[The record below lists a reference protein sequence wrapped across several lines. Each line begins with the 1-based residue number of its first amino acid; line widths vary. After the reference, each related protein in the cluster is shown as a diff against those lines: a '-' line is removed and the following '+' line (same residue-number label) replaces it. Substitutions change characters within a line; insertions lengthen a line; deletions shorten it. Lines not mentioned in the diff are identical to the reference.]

1 MHPIYTNY
9 RADFVETARGC
20 VSSAF
25 SPTASAKLGSE
36 CAVPAWARPPRTAVG
51 RNCPRFD
58 CGFRVGAALVA
69 ARPSDRAAGGA
80 RSNQALPKRF
90 SSCWR
95 VSSMAT
101 GRPWGQYL
109 LPGGPV
115 RRGPREDSTSS
126 GQVNCPCGKVFAS
139 GENTWTRQR
148 REARSNQALPK
159 RFSSCWRV
167 SSMATGRPW
176 GQYLLPGGPVRR
188 GPREDSTSSGQ
199 VNCPC
204 GKVFASG
211 ENTWTRQR
219 REARSN
225 QALPKRFSS
234 CWRVSSMA
242 TGRP

>member
-9 RADFVETARGC
+9 RANFVETARGC

-25 SPTASAKLGSE
+25 SPTAPAKLGNE

-115 RRGPREDSTSS
+115 HRGPREDFTSS
-126 GQVNCPCGKVFAS
+126 GQVNCPCGKVFAG

-148 REARSNQALPK
+148 RARPRSRAAGAPCRASHSSPSSSSSHRAATASEGMRQSPLGERLTEPTLGPSGRQERLNCWAKK
-159 RFSSCWRV
+159 RR
-167 SSMATGRPW
+167 
-176 GQYLLPGGPVRR
+176 
-188 GPREDSTSSGQ
+188 
-199 VNCPC
+199 
-204 GKVFASG
+204 
-211 ENTWTRQR
+211 
-219 REARSN
+219 
-225 QALPKRFSS
+225 
-234 CWRVSSMA
+234 
-242 TGRP
+242 

>member
-126 GQVNCPCGKVFAS
+126 GQVNCPCAKVLPAAKRLDGACAPGRWRSQRQGMRTPSGKEDV
-139 GENTWTRQR
+139 
-148 REARSNQALPK
+148 LP
-159 RFSSCWRV
+159 
-167 SSMATGRPW
+167 
-176 GQYLLPGGPVRR
+176 LP
-188 GPREDSTSSGQ
+188 
-199 VNCPC
+199 
-204 GKVFASG
+204 
-211 ENTWTRQR
+211 
-219 REARSN
+219 
-225 QALPKRFSS
+225 
-234 CWRVSSMA
+234 
-242 TGRP
+242 

>member
-126 GQVNCPCGKVFAS
+126 GQVNCPCGKVSLRETLGRRRAAARCARRN
-139 GENTWTRQR
+139 GPAGVTR
-148 REARSNQALPK
+148 
-159 RFSSCWRV
+159 SSC
-167 SSMATGRPW
+167 P
-176 GQYLLPGGPVRR
+176 
-188 GPREDSTSSGQ
+188 D
-199 VNCPC
+199 
-204 GKVFASG
+204 
-211 ENTWTRQR
+211 
-219 REARSN
+219 
-225 QALPKRFSS
+225 
-234 CWRVSSMA
+234 
-242 TGRP
+242 

>member
-115 RRGPREDSTSS
+115 HRGPREDFTSS
-126 GQVNCPCGKVFAS
+126 GQVNCPCGKVS
-139 GENTWTRQR
+139 P
-148 REARSNQALPK
+148 EAKTLGRAKGAKRGQIRLCRSVFPVA
-159 RFSSCWRV
+159 
-167 SSMATGRPW
+167 
-176 GQYLLPGGPVRR
+176 GGSAQWPLAAR
-188 GPREDSTSSGQ
+188 GDSI
-199 VNCPC
+199 
-204 GKVFASG
+204 
-211 ENTWTRQR
+211 
-219 REARSN
+219 
-225 QALPKRFSS
+225 
-234 CWRVSSMA
+234 
-242 TGRP
+242 

>member
-25 SPTASAKLGSE
+25 SPTAPAKLGSE

-58 CGFRVGAALVA
+58 CGFHVGAALVA

-115 RRGPREDSTSS
+115 HRGPREDFTSS
-126 GQVNCPCGKVFAS
+126 GQVNCPCGKVFAG

-176 GQYLLPGGPVRR
+176 GQYLTAPDMTAWATLSSSAGLFLWPPLMAALKAMVWS
-188 GPREDSTSSGQ
+188 RETRCSSSTSTPPTSG
-199 VNCPC
+199 
-204 GKVFASG
+204 
-211 ENTWTRQR
+211 
-219 REARSN
+219 
-225 QALPKRFSS
+225 
-234 CWRVSSMA
+234 
-242 TGRP
+242 